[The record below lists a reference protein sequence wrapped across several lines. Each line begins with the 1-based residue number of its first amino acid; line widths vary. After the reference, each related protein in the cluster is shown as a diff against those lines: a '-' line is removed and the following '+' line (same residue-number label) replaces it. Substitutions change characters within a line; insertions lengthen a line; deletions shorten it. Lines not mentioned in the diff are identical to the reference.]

1 MLLNDVEIFSR
12 FPWHSGSLSIEGIEI
27 CSNPRSGRPLNPG
40 FKSVVRALIAMD
52 HWNIFFA
59 GNFSR
64 FTSWNKK
71 LDSTWFVANWSVDD
85 IFTAEIKMDDSID
98 TLSLIPN
105 KERDF
110 GVFILI
116 EFGDLALQNGEIVR
130 IKLVDEQNKGSF
142 GVLNQLVGFS
152 AGVNHFGELVKMLDG
167 NMQHLLRIT
176 SLKHLLLDSHQHEVK
191 KLRHRALVQSHNTR
205 VRQLDK
211 NLSCFNQRV
220 HWLRLED
227 LFHELLREHGLD
239 DILEDFLTLVSCHL
253 LGPQSLLQNEDHF
266 TA

>member
-12 FPWHSGSLSIEGIEI
+12 FPWHSGSLSIKGIEI
-27 CSNPRSGRPLNPG
+27 CSNPRFSCPLNPG
-40 FKSVVRALIAMD
+40 FKSVVKALISMNN
-52 HWNIFFA
+52 WNRLFA

-85 IFTAEIKMDDSID
+85 IFTAEIKMDDSIN

-142 GVLNQLVGFS
+142 G
-152 AGVNHFGELVKMLDG
+152 
-167 NMQHLLRIT
+167 
-176 SLKHLLLDSHQHEVK
+176 
-191 KLRHRALVQSHNTR
+191 
-205 VRQLDK
+205 
-211 NLSCFNQRV
+211 
-220 HWLRLED
+220 
-227 LFHELLREHGLD
+227 
-239 DILEDFLTLVSCHL
+239 ILAS
-253 LGPQSLLQNEDHF
+253 
-266 TA
+266 